1 MKYDGKC
8 LHGAGP
14 GSPGDCTD
22 DRQEGSVLCQEHH
35 GAVVRG
41 EERAPPL
48 RMTFDYCSVGRKVLL
63 VDILPQDEEKQ
74 P

>member
-14 GSPGDCTD
+14 GSSGDCTL
-22 DRQEGSVLCQEHH
+22 DRQEGSVLCPDHH
-35 GAVVRG
+35 AAVLRG

-48 RMTFDYCSVGRKVLL
+48 RMVFDYVAVGRKVLL
-63 VDILPQDEEKQ
+63 VDTLPPEDKT
-74 P
+74 